1 MDGIG
6 AKAEHT
12 CERCATELSDR
23 ERRWGT
29 ALCDGCWDSW
39 FRHYKRRVLVA
50 FCLIAML
57 LEASMSAGVS
67 ATFQPLA
74 VSRFGWGSD
83 QIAAVNFL
91 SSSLSIM
98 LSLTMAHL
106 RLPERA
112 QASAAAALYLSSV
125 LVFTASPLAE
135 WRLVL
140 GLVLGLKAQIL
151 FMAPFTAAFSR
162 LMGGTRVTNSLTT
175 ALCLAPLIGAALGTA
190 AAPLLLTLAG
200 TPWFMLSALPAAVA
214 CTLIVLGWRRYG

>member
-1 MDGIG
+1 
-6 AKAEHT
+6 
-12 CERCATELSDR
+12 
-23 ERRWGT
+23 
-29 ALCDGCWDSW
+29 
-39 FRHYKRRVLVA
+39 
-50 FCLIAML
+50 
-57 LEASMSAGVS
+57 MSAGVV

-91 SSSLSIM
+91 SSSLSIV
-98 LSLTMAHL
+98 LSLIMAHL

-112 QASAAAALYLSSV
+112 QASAAALLYLSSV

-175 ALCLAPLIGAALGTA
+175 ALCLAPLIGAALD
-190 AAPLLLTLAG
+190 PN
-200 TPWFMLSALPAAVA
+200 PEPEPESPEPEPEP
-214 CTLIVLGWRRYG
+214 